1 MNFREKLKTVLQ
13 SLNLLDR
20 AKANQLSNEEWKQLV
35 DSYQKKYQS
44 TLQDDLA
51 ADQAAH
57 NNTERN

>member
-57 NNTERN
+57 N

>member
-35 DSYQKKYQS
+35 DCYQKKYQS

-57 NNTERN
+57 N

>member
-57 NNTERN
+57 NKTGK

>member
-20 AKANQLSNEEWKQLV
+20 AKANQLSDEEWKQLV